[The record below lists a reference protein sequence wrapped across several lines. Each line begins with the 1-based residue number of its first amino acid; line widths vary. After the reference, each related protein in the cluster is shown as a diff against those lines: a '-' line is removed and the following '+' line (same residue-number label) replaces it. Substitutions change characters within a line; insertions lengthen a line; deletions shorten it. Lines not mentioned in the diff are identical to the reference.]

1 MSAFAEAGIARYP
14 SRFVAPGAERGQL
27 AMPWLVAAVYDR
39 FMRGAEVA
47 CLTAWRAELLAGLS
61 GDVLDV
67 GAGTGANLPHYP
79 APVQRIVL
87 AEPDPHMLRR
97 LRRKLEQTRDPRVET
112 LAAPVEALPFPDASF
127 DAVVSTLVLCSVVD
141 QAVALREIRRL
152 LRPDGVFVF
161 LEHVAAE
168 GKPRRLAWQRRCEP
182 VWKWLMGGCHLTR
195 LTRNAI
201 AAAGLRI
208 EREQRES
215 MRKAF
220 PIARPCVRGIA
231 RN

>member
-1 MSAFAEAGIARYP
+1 
-14 SRFVAPGAERGQL
+14 
-27 AMPWLVAAVYDR
+27 MPWLVAAVYDR
-39 FMRGAEVA
+39 FMRGTEVA
-47 CLTAWRAELLAGLS
+47 CLTAWRSDLLAGLS
-61 GDVLDV
+61 RDVLDV

-79 APVQRIVL
+79 ALVRRIVL

-97 LRRKLEQTRDPRVET
+97 LRRKLEQAKDPRVET
-112 LAAPVEALPFPDASF
+112 VAAPVEALPFPDASF

-141 QAVALREIRRL
+141 QAVALREIRRV
-152 LRPDGVFVF
+152 LRPDGAFVF

-168 GKPRRLAWQRRCEP
+168 DKPRRLAWQRRCEP
-182 VWKWLMGGCHLTR
+182 VWKRLMGGCHLTR
-195 LTRNAI
+195 RTRDAI

-208 EREQRES
+208 EREQRQS
-215 MRKAF
+215 MRKAL